1 MNAYVGPGADGR
13 HGLPLGEDLRVR
25 SDSYLEI
32 LRPDALRDERVLD
45 CLRLRRAGANVSEI
59 VADDRD
65 DRLPHRFGLA
75 GIAACLLFDHAFE
88 QAGDERH
95 AARLDRLKIAWREQ
109 PWG

>member
-1 MNAYVGPGADGR
+1 MNAYLGPGADGR
-13 HGLPLGEDLRVR
+13 HGLPLGENLRVR

-45 CLRLRRAGANVSEI
+45 CLRLRRAWANVSEI

-88 QAGDERH
+88 QAGDERP
-95 AARLDRLKIAWREQ
+95 APLFYTLEV
-109 PWG
+109 